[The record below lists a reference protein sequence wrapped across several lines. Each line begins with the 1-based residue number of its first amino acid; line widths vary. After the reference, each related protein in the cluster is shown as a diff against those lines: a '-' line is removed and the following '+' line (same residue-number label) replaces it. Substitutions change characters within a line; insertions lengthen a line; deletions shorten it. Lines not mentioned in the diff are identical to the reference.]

1 MSGSEFG
8 RDEFKGHG
16 GQVESAPDDAVEF
29 NLKHGADATVE
40 PFYEHTWRPPAEG
53 LYDLSQEKDSC
64 GVGFIANIKGKKSHQ
79 IVADALG
86 ILCNLE
92 HRGAVG
98 ADPRA
103 GDGAGI
109 LVQIPHDFFARKTKE
124 LGFTLPKPG
133 EYAIGAMFMPR
144 EKSWRTVIQSIITD
158 QIKAEDL
165 VLLGWREVPTDN
177 SSLGE
182 TVKPTEPSHMQV
194 FIGRGSK
201 IKDEDDFERR
211 LYVLRKSISNAV
223 YQRRERGL
231 AGYYPVSLSCRTLVY
246 KGMFLADQ
254 LGKYYADLHEDDF
267 ISALALVHQRFST
280 NTFPTWS
287 LAHPYR
293 MVAHNGEINTLR
305 GNVNW
310 MAARQASVQSE
321 LFGKDISRLWPISYE
336 GQSDTACFDNALEFL
351 VRGGYSLTHAM
362 MMLVP
367 EAWAGNPLMD
377 EERRAFYEY
386 HAAMMEPWDGPAAL
400 AFTDGRQIGATLD
413 RNGLR
418 PARYL
423 VTKDDRI
430 VMASEMGTLTI
441 PEDQI
446 VTKWRLQPGKMLL
459 VDLEQGRL
467 IPDDEIKAELAKSHP
482 YREWLN
488 RTQIVLEDLKEA
500 PTKGMRSN
508 LSLLDRQQAFGY
520 TQEDIN
526 ILMSP
531 MAAIGEEAIGSM
543 GTDTP
548 LSALSDKPKPLFT
561 YFKQNFAQVT
571 NPPIDP
577 IREELVMSL
586 VSIIGPRP
594 NLLDLQG
601 MQNTK
606 RLEVRQP
613 ILTDADLEKMRSI
626 SEVADSHFKSR
637 TLDTTFHA
645 GLGASGMEQVLDEL
659 CARAEAAVREG
670 DNIIILSDRMTGSD
684 RIPIP
689 SLLAC
694 AAVHHHLIRTGLRTS
709 VGLVVESGEPREVH
723 HFACLAGYGA
733 EAINP
738 YLAFETIVAMKDRLP
753 GALDDKELVKRYI
766 KSIGKGLL
774 KVMSKM
780 GISTY
785 QSYCGAQIFDAIGL
799 KADFVAKYFAG
810 THTRV
815 EGVGLAE
822 IAEETARRHSD
833 AFGTSPVY
841 KSFLDVG
848 GEYALRTRGEDHA
861 WTAESVSTLQHAV
874 RSNSQERYRA
884 FAKIL
889 NEQSERLLTLR
900 GLFKIRTA
908 EDDKRKPVPL
918 SEVEPAASIVRRFAT
933 GAMSY
938 GSISRE
944 AHTTLAIAMNRIGG
958 KSNTGE
964 GGEESDRYKPLPNG
978 DSMRSAIKQVASG
991 RFGVTT
997 EYLVNSDMMQIKMA
1011 QGAKPG
1017 EGGQLP
1023 GHKIDAVIAKVRHS
1037 TPGVGLISP
1046 PPHHDIYSIEDLAQL
1061 IYDLKNVN
1069 PEGAVSVKLVSEI
1082 GVGTVAAGVAKARA
1096 DHVTISGFEGGTGA
1110 SPLTSIKH
1118 AGSPWEIGIAE
1129 THQTL
1134 VRERLRSRIV
1144 VQVDGGF
1151 RTGRDVVIGALLG
1164 ADEFGFATA
1173 PLIAAGCIMMR
1184 KCHLN
1189 TCPVGVAT
1197 QDPVL
1202 RKRFT
1207 GQPEHVINF
1216 FFFVAE
1222 EVREIMASLG
1232 YRTFNEMIGQTQML
1246 DQSTLVAHWKAKGLD
1261 FSKLFVKQKA
1271 QPGQKIYHSE
1281 AQDHH
1286 LEAVLDR
1293 KLIAEAQSALDRG
1306 APVKI
1311 ETEIHNTDRSAG
1323 AMLSGAVAK
1332 RYGHAG
1338 LPHDTIHVRIKG
1350 TAGQAFGAWLAR
1362 GITFELEG
1370 EGNDYVGKG
1379 LSGGRIVV
1387 RPPHISSIMPEESI
1401 IVGNTVL
1408 YGAIDGEAY
1417 MRGVA
1422 GERFAVRNS
1431 GAIAVVEGAGDHCCE
1446 YMTGGIVV
1454 VLGKTGR
1461 NFAAGMSGGIAY
1473 VLDDDDTFAK
1483 RCNMAMVELEPVLS
1497 EEMIAEEEYYMQ
1509 GDLEAHGRVDVF
1521 ANLLDDD
1528 IKRLRVLIARHAKLT
1543 GSKRAA
1549 EILANWKAYL
1559 PKFRKIMPVEY
1570 RRALKEMKAKA
1581 EAEQPIA
1588 IGA

>member
-1 MSGSEFG
+1 MSGSEFERENILG
-8 RDEFKGHG
+8 DALS
-16 GQVESAPDDAVEF
+16 VAPDSKPEAQALE
-29 NLKHGADATVE
+29 NPAR
-40 PFYEHTWRPPAEG
+40 EHDWRPPAVG
-53 LYDLSQEKDSC
+53 LYDPSLEKDSC

-79 IVADALG
+79 IVSDALN

-109 LVQIPHDFFARKTKE
+109 LVQIPHAFFARKAAE
-124 LGFTLPKPG
+124 IGFQLPKPG
-133 EYAIGAMFMPR
+133 DYAVGALFMPKETAWR
-144 EKSWRTVIQSIITD
+144 KVIKSIVAD
-158 QIKAEDL
+158 QIKAEGL
-165 VLLGWREVPTDN
+165 MLLGWRDVPTDN
-177 SSLGE
+177 SSLGV
-182 TVKPTEPSHMQV
+182 TVKPTEPAHMQV
-194 FIGRGSK
+194 FIGRNGAATTE
-201 IKDEDDFERR
+201 DEFERK
-211 LYVLRKSISNAV
+211 LYILRKSISQAI
-223 YQRRERGL
+223 YQRRDRGL
-231 AGYYPVSLSCRTLVY
+231 AGYYPVSMSCRTVVY

-254 LGKYYADLHEDDF
+254 LGKYYPDLSEPDF
-267 ISALALVHQRFST
+267 ESALALVHQRFST

-293 MVAHNGEINTLR
+293 MIAHNGEINTLR

-310 MAARQASVQSE
+310 MAARQASVHSE
-321 LFGKDISRLWPISYE
+321 LYGKDISRLWPISYE

-351 VRGGYSLTHAM
+351 VQGGYSLPHAVM
-362 MMLVP
+362 MMIP

-377 EERRAFYEY
+377 EERRSFYEY
-386 HAAMMEPWDGPAAL
+386 HAALMEPWDGPAAI

-423 VTKDDRI
+423 VTSDDRI
-430 VMASEMGTLTI
+430 VMASEMGVLKI
-441 PEDQI
+441 PEEHI

-467 IPDDEIKAELAKSHP
+467 IPDDEIKAQLANSHP
-482 YREWLN
+482 YREWLD
-488 RTQIVLEDLKEA
+488 RTQIVLEELPDA

-508 LSLLDRQQAFGY
+508 LPLLDRQQAFGY
-520 TQEDIN
+520 SQEDIN
-526 ILMSP
+526 ILMTP
-531 MAAIGEEAIGSM
+531 MASTGEEANGSM
-543 GTDTP
+543 GNDTP
-548 LSALSDKPKPLFT
+548 ISALSDKPKPLFT

-594 NLLDLQG
+594 NLFDLQG
-601 MQNTK
+601 VAGNK

-613 ILTDADLEKMRSI
+613 ILTDADLEKIRSI
-626 SEVADSHFKSR
+626 SDIADSHFKSR

-645 GLGASGMEQVLDEL
+645 GLGAAGLEQVLDEL

-670 DNIIILSDRMTGSD
+670 VNIIILSDRMAGSD

-738 YLAFETIVAMKDRLP
+738 YLAFETIIAMKDRLP
-753 GALDDKELVKRYI
+753 AALDDYEIVKRYI

-785 QSYCGAQIFDAIGL
+785 QSYCGAQIFDAVGL
-799 KADFVAKYFAG
+799 KADFVSKYFVG
-810 THTRV
+810 THTRI

-833 AFGTSPVY
+833 AFGDAPVY
-841 KSFLDVG
+841 KSALDVG
-848 GEYALRTRGEDHA
+848 GEYAYRTRGEDHA

-874 RSNSQERYRA
+874 RGNSLERYKA

-900 GLFKIRTA
+900 GLFKLKTA
-908 EDDKRKPVPL
+908 EDEKRKPVAL
-918 SEVEPAASIVRRFAT
+918 DQVEPAKEIVKRFAT
-933 GAMSY
+933 GAMSF

-964 GGEESDRYKPLPNG
+964 GGEEADRFKPLPNG
-978 DSMRSAIKQVASG
+978 NSMRSAIKQVASG

-1023 GHKIDAVIAKVRHS
+1023 GHKVDATIAKVRHS

-1069 PEGAVSVKLVSEI
+1069 PDGQVSVKLVSEI

-1096 DHVTISGFEGGTGA
+1096 DHVTIAGFEGGTGA

-1118 AGSPWEIGIAE
+1118 AGSPWEIGLAE

-1164 ADEFGFATA
+1164 RRR
-1173 PLIAAGCIMMR
+1173 IR
-1184 KCHLN
+1184 
-1189 TCPVGVAT
+1189 
-1197 QDPVL
+1197 L
-1202 RKRFT
+1202 RHR
-1207 GQPEHVINF
+1207 
-1216 FFFVAE
+1216 
-1222 EVREIMASLG
+1222 
-1232 YRTFNEMIGQTQML
+1232 
-1246 DQSTLVAHWKAKGLD
+1246 
-1261 FSKLFVKQKA
+1261 
-1271 QPGQKIYHSE
+1271 
-1281 AQDHH
+1281 
-1286 LEAVLDR
+1286 
-1293 KLIAEAQSALDRG
+1293 ALDRG
-1306 APVKI
+1306 RLHHDAQVPSQ
-1311 ETEIHNTDRSAG
+1311 HLPGRGCDPGPGAAQALHRPARARHQLLLLRRRGSARDHG
-1323 AMLSGAVAK
+1323 RA
-1332 RYGHAG
+1332 R
-1338 LPHDTIHVRIKG
+1338 LPHLQRDGGPDPDARPVD
-1350 TAGQAFGAWLAR
+1350 AGGA
-1362 GITFELEG
+1362 LEG
-1370 EGNDYVGKG
+1370 Q
-1379 LSGGRIVV
+1379 
-1387 RPPHISSIMPEESI
+1387 
-1401 IVGNTVL
+1401 
-1408 YGAIDGEAY
+1408 GARLLE
-1417 MRGVA
+1417 
-1422 GERFAVRNS
+1422 AVRAPEGREGPEDLSRPGAEPSS
-1431 GAIAVVEGAGDHCCE
+1431 GSRA
-1446 YMTGGIVV
+1446 
-1454 VLGKTGR
+1454 R
-1461 NFAAGMSGGIAY
+1461 
-1473 VLDDDDTFAK
+1473 
-1483 RCNMAMVELEPVLS
+1483 P
-1497 EEMIAEEEYYMQ
+1497 
-1509 GDLEAHGRVDVF
+1509 HG
-1521 ANLLDDD
+1521 
-1528 IKRLRVLIARHAKLT
+1528 
-1543 GSKRAA
+1543 
-1549 EILANWKAYL
+1549 
-1559 PKFRKIMPVEY
+1559 
-1570 RRALKEMKAKA
+1570 
-1581 EAEQPIA
+1581 
-1588 IGA
+1588 

>member
-1 MSGSEFG
+1 MSGLEFERQNISSEVSQAAFDSKPAEAT
-8 RDEFKGHG
+8 REH
-16 GQVESAPDDAVEF
+16 APEHA
-29 NLKHGADATVE
+29 L
-40 PFYEHTWRPPAEG
+40 EHTWRPPAEG
-53 LYDLSQEKDSC
+53 LYDLSLEKDSC

-79 IVADALG
+79 IVSDALN

-109 LVQIPHDFFARKTKE
+109 LVQIPHAFFKRKAAEIGFE
-124 LGFTLPKPG
+124 LPEPG
-133 EYAIGAMFMPR
+133 QYAIGALFMP
-144 EKSWRTVIQSIITD
+144 KDAAWRKVIQSIIAD
-158 QIKAEDL
+158 QIKTDGL
-165 VLLGWREVPTDN
+165 MLLGWRDVPTDN

-182 TVKPTEPSHMQV
+182 TVKPTEPTHMQV
-194 FIGRGSK
+194 FIGRNGAAK
-201 IKDEDDFERR
+201 TDDEFERK
-211 LYVLRKSISNAV
+211 LYLLRKSISQAI
-223 YQRRERGL
+223 YQRRDRGG
-231 AGYYPVSLSCRTLVY
+231 AGYYPCSFSCRTVIY

-254 LGKYYADLHEDDF
+254 LGKYYPDLHEADF
-267 ISALALVHQRFST
+267 ESALALVHQRFST

-293 MVAHNGEINTLR
+293 MIAHNGEINTLR

-310 MAARQASVQSE
+310 MAARQASVSSE
-321 LFGKDISRLWPISYE
+321 LYGKDISRLWPISYE

-351 VRGGYSLTHAM
+351 VQGGYSLPHAVM
-362 MMLVP
+362 MMIP

-377 EERRAFYEY
+377 RERRSFYEY
-386 HAAMMEPWDGPAAL
+386 HAALMEPWDGPAAI

-430 VMASEMGTLTI
+430 VMASEMGVLKI
-441 PEDQI
+441 PEDEI

-467 IPDDEIKAELAKSHP
+467 IPDDEIKASLSKSHP
-482 YREWLN
+482 YQEWLD
-488 RTQIVLEDLKEA
+488 RTQIVLEDLKDA
-500 PTKGMRSN
+500 PAQGVRSN
-508 LSLLDRQQAFGY
+508 LPLLDLQQAFGY

-526 ILMSP
+526 ILMTP
-531 MAAIGEEAIGSM
+531 MASTGEEATGSM
-543 GTDTP
+543 GNDTP
-548 LSALSDKPKPLFT
+548 VSALSDRPKQLFT

-594 NLLDLQG
+594 NLFDLKG
-601 MQNTK
+601 LASTK

-613 ILTDADLEKMRSI
+613 ILTDADLEKIRSI
-626 SEVADSHFKSR
+626 SEVGDTHFKSR
-637 TLDTTFHA
+637 TIDTTFHA

-670 DNIIILSDRMTGSD
+670 VNIIILSDRMVGTD

-694 AAVHHHLIRTGLRTS
+694 AAVHHHLIRVGLRTS
-709 VGLVVESGEPREVH
+709 VGIVVESGEPREVH

-738 YLAFETIVAMKDRLP
+738 YLAFETIIAMKDRLP
-753 GALDDKELVKRYI
+753 TALDDYELVKRYI

-785 QSYCGAQIFDAIGL
+785 QSYCGAQIFDAVGL

-810 THTRV
+810 THTRI
-815 EGVGLAE
+815 EGVGLNE
-822 IAEETARRHSD
+822 IAEESVRRHND
-833 AFGTSPVY
+833 AFGEALVY
-841 KSFLDVG
+841 KGALDVG
-848 GEYALRTRGEDHA
+848 GEYAYRTRGEDHA
-861 WTAESVSTLQHAV
+861 WTAESVATLQHAV
-874 RSNSQERYRA
+874 RGNSKDRYRA

-900 GLFKIRTA
+900 GLFRIKTA
-908 EDDKRKPVPL
+908 EEDKRKPVPL
-918 SEVEPAASIVRRFAT
+918 DQVEPAKDIVKRFAT
-933 GAMSY
+933 GAMSF

-964 GGEESDRYKPLPNG
+964 GGEEADRFKPLPNG

-997 EYLVNSDMMQIKMA
+997 EYLINSDMMQIKMA

-1023 GHKIDAVIAKVRHS
+1023 GHKVDATIAKVRHS

-1069 PEGAVSVKLVSEI
+1069 PEGQVSVKLVSEI

-1096 DHVTISGFEGGTGA
+1096 DHVTIAGFEGGTGA

-1118 AGSPWEIGIAE
+1118 AGSPWEIGLAE

-1134 VRERLRSRIV
+1134 VRERLRSRIS

-1207 GQPEHVINF
+1207 GQPEHVINY

-1232 YRTFNEMIGQTQML
+1232 YRSFNEMVGQTQML
-1246 DQSTLVAHWKAKGLD
+1246 DQTSLVAHWKAKGLD
-1261 FSKLFVKQKA
+1261 FSKLFVRQKEA
-1271 QPGQKIYHSE
+1271 KGQKIYRSE
-1281 AQDHH
+1281 AQNHH
-1286 LEAVLDR
+1286 LDAVLDR
-1293 KLIAEAQSALDRG
+1293 KLIEKAKPALDRG
-1306 APVKI
+1306 APVKFDA
-1311 ETEIHNTDRSAG
+1311 EINNTDRSAG
-1323 AMLSGAVAK
+1323 AMLSGTVAK
-1332 RYGHAG
+1332 IYGHAG
-1338 LPHDTIHVRIKG
+1338 LPNDTIHVSFKG

-1362 GITFELEG
+1362 GVTFDLEG

-1379 LSGGRIVV
+1379 LSGGKIIVK
-1387 RPPHISSIMPEESI
+1387 PPRNGGIVPEESI

-1408 YGAIDGEAY
+1408 YGAIEGECY
-1417 MRGVA
+1417 FRGIA

-1431 GAIAVVEGAGDHCCE
+1431 GAVAVVEGAGDHCCE

-1473 VLDDDDTFAK
+1473 VLDETGDFEK
-1483 RCNMAMVELEPVLS
+1483 LCNLSMVELEPVLS
-1497 EEMIAEEEYYMQ
+1497 EEMVNESIYGLS
-1509 GDLEAHGRVDVF
+1509 GDLEAHGKVDVF
-1521 ANLLDDD
+1521 KNLLDSDVE
-1528 IKRLRVLIARHAKLT
+1528 RLHVLISRHAKAT
-1543 GSKRAA
+1543 GSRRAI
-1549 EILANWKAYL
+1549 EILGNWKEWL
-1559 PKFRKIMPVEY
+1559 PKFRKVMPVEY
-1570 RRALKEMKAKA
+1570 RRALREMQANADA
-1581 EAEQPIA
+1581 EPKIA